1 MKRKY
6 FPMRIIKVLLLA
18 VCLTMASAAPAQNW
32 GKVITGLW
40 KTHQAMTI
48 TDERL
53 AQMLSEEV
61 AYMDQQ
67 NKVLGYNNS
76 YSKRLRR
83 VMSGINSVEGI
94 SLNFKV
100 YKTSELNAFACPDG
114 SVRVFSGLMDQLSDD
129 ELLGVLGHEI
139 DYLLLHRHQLYKSFQ
154 FLFRHH

>member
-1 MKRKY
+1 MKRKN

-53 AQMLSEEV
+53 AQMVSEEV

-83 VMSGINSVEGI
+83 VMSGINSVEDFRTQCFCLSRRQREGI
-94 SLNFKV
+94 FG
-100 YKTSELNAFACPDG
+100 TDG
-114 SVRVFSGLMDQLSDD
+114 PT
-129 ELLGVLGHEI
+129 
-139 DYLLLHRHQLYKSFQ
+139 
-154 FLFRHH
+154 FR